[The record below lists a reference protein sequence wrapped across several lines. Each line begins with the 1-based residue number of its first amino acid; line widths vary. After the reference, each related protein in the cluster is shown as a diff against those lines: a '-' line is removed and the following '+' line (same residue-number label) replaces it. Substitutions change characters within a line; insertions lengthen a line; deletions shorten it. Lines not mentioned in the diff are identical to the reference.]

1 MENRK
6 KHQKQAASFSPG
18 QKTSYGKPY
27 NEYGI
32 FFVLNSKKYSEQFSL
47 KELKASSWKQQSD
60 ARSPTVYK
68 SLHSSVYRKFTNVV
82 QLQDSDGVQS
92 RQLWLDLLLLSQRS
106 GFKTQPCVMQL
117 YLPLTSAYVY
127 RPWAATHESGVA
139 GSTAVTPATR
149 TTPVHISEAF
159 LPLQHTDTQTDKRT
173 HTQLGPVL
181 LPQDRSHGTVLWR
194 SAQHDHIGTSE
205 RGDSALCMSND
216 WQHVGLLR
224 GISHGKFVTC
234 SCSPFGWCE

>member
-117 YLPLTSAYVY
+117 YLLLTCLPSLSSYTWKWGGRVNGRDPGDKNNPCPYKWSLSSSSAHGHTNRQTHPHTAWPRSVATGPESRDCALKKCTA
-127 RPWAATHESGVA
+127 RPHWDQRE
-139 GSTAVTPATR
+139 R
-149 TTPVHISEAF
+149 R
-159 LPLQHTDTQTDKRT
+159 Q
-173 HTQLGPVL
+173 
-181 LPQDRSHGTVLWR
+181 RSLY
-194 SAQHDHIGTSE
+194 E
-205 RGDSALCMSND
+205 
-216 WQHVGLLR
+216 
-224 GISHGKFVTC
+224 
-234 SCSPFGWCE
+234 